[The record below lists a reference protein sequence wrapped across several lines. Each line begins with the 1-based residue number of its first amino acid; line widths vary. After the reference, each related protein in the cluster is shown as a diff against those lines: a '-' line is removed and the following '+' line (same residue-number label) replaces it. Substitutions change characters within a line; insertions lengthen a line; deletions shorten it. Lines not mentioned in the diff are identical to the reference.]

1 MEKLMMLALLVSVA
15 TGCTPLHPTDCL
27 KKSALESCAYNRS
40 GNVTDTDIYGQQAAG
55 IKNALDSALADRH
68 AWKGK
73 TCTVHLDFNYD
84 GKLQNMVIRGGD
96 KEYCAALEAAAKKA
110 IFPPFTDQKVYDV
123 MSSARWN
130 MQGY

>member
-1 MEKLMMLALLVSVA
+1 MKKLMMLALLGSIA
-15 TGCTPLHPTDCL
+15 TGCVPLHPTDCL
-27 KKSALESCAYNRS
+27 KKNALEPCSYNRS
-40 GNVTDTDIYGQQAAG
+40 GKVTDTDIYGQQAAG

-73 TCTVHLDFNYD
+73 TCNMHLDFNYD
-84 GKLQNMVIRGGD
+84 GKLQNIIIKGGD
-96 KEYCAALEAAAKKA
+96 KAYCDALEVAAKKA
-110 IFPPFTDQKVYDV
+110 DFPPFTDQKVYDV